1 MFRDYLWN
9 DREIYHLHDRPSA
22 METSI
27 EVIGPVP
34 APWPSPLSGDFMTE
48 AQWAVYFALLDGALP
63 GFTSQS
69 RAATVQKEGEE
80 RVVLSDDEFE
90 RVLDRA
96 GEALPA
102 GAARSRE
109 ELAEYLEYRPL
120 GDQGVRQ
127 DCLGV
132 LVKSG
137 QREQLAQ
144 VLYLLR

>member
-1 MFRDYLWN
+1 
-9 DREIYHLHDRPSA
+9 

-27 EVIGPVP
+27 ELIGPVP

-69 RAATVQKEGEE
+69 RAAAAQKGDVEE

-90 RVLDRA
+90 RMLDRA

-102 GAARSRE
+102 GAAKSRE
-109 ELAEYLEYRPL
+109 ELAAYLEYRPL

>member
-1 MFRDYLWN
+1 
-9 DREIYHLHDRPSA
+9 

-69 RAATVQKEGEE
+69 RAAAAAAAQKEDED

-90 RVLDRA
+90 RMLDRA

-120 GDQGVRQ
+120 GDKGVRQ

-144 VLYLLR
+144 VLHLLR